1 MLVCLMIVNMLSRY
15 RSCSNA
21 FRSRSLKGIDR
32 LKEELVLDKELA
44 RNQKGERQKAIF
56 LFANKRTRFS
66 SSR

>member
-1 MLVCLMIVNMLSRY
+1 MLVCLMIVNMLNWY
-15 RSCSNA
+15 RSCSKS

-44 RNQKGERQKAIF
+44 RTQKAKKKARF
-56 LFANKRTRFS
+56 FFANKGSRFS